1 MMNNVRNVLLVIGAI
16 LVIILGMNILST
28 IIGAV
33 IPIVITALA
42 AFLLGRYTANRSL
55 SSLATTARAA
65 APVIGKAAQT
75 VIEVGTKAAASA
87 AAETPK
93 MVQVEPPTAAQPALK
108 NPELLDPNFEVKT
121 PEQIEAE
128 AKRLEQ
134 EVSQRTTGYDA
145 KAAIEERKRR
155 LLSGKSE

>member
-1 MMNNVRNVLLVIGAI
+1 MNNVRNVLLVIGAI

-75 VIEVGTKAAASA
+75 VIDVGTKAVASPP
-87 AAETPK
+87 AEAPK
-93 MVQVEPPTAAQPALK
+93 TVRVEPPAAAQPPLK

-121 PEQIEAE
+121 PEEIEAE

-134 EVSQRTTGYDA
+134 EVSQRAAGYDA

>member
-42 AFLLGRYTANRSL
+42 AFALGRYTANRSL
-55 SSLATTARAA
+55 SSLASSARVA
-65 APVIGKAAQT
+65 APMIEKAAQT
-75 VIEVGTKAAASA
+75 VIAVGTKAVASPP
-87 AAETPK
+87 AEAPK
-93 MVQVEPPTAAQPALK
+93 TVRVEPPAAAQPPLK
-108 NPELLDPNFEVKT
+108 NPELLDPDFEVKT
-121 PEQIEAE
+121 PEEIEAE

-134 EVSQRTTGYDA
+134 EVSQRATGYDA